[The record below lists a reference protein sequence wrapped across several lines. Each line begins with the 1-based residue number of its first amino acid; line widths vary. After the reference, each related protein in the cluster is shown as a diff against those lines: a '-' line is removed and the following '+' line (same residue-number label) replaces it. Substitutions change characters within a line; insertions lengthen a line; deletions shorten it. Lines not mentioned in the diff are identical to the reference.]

1 MVLEGAIGVATD
13 FGAAPGAA
21 VAVLDFAVIATR
33 VIGCVVLVVVRF
45 LRCSL

>member
-21 VAVLDFAVIATR
+21 TAVLDFAVITTR
-33 VIGCVVLVVVRF
+33 VILGVVSVIICFV
-45 LRCSL
+45 RCSS